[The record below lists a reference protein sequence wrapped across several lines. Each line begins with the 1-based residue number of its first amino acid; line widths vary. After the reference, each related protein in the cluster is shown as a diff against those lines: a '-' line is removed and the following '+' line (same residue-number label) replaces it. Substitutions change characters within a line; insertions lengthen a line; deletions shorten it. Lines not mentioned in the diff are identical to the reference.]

1 MAKAKDSIFDVPL
14 QDLLKAGCHFGH
26 QSKRWNPKMNPYI
39 WQARKGIHIFDL
51 PKTAEKLKEACLAMR
66 DLAKEGKTIIF
77 IGTKRQASA
86 IIKEEAKKAGVFY
99 VSNRWLGGTITNWKQ
114 IKKSIDRLVEMK
126 EKKEKGEYKKY
137 TKKENVL
144 IDRDINR
151 LTRFFE
157 GLETLKGIPDAIFVV
172 DIKREIAAVKEARMK
187 GVKVFAI
194 VDSNSDP
201 ELVDYVIPANDDAV
215 QSIKLIVAQMAEAV
229 IEGKSSK
236 GRSSPGRRK

>member
-1 MAKAKDSIFDVPL
+1 MVKKKNSTYDVPL

-26 QSKRWNPKMNPYI
+26 QSKRWNPKMAPYI
-39 WQARKGIHIFDL
+39 WQAKKGIHIFDL
-51 PKTAEKLKEACLAMR
+51 PKTAKKLKEACLAMR
-66 DLAKEGKTIIF
+66 ELVKDGKTIIF

-86 IIKEEAKKAGVFY
+86 VIKEEAKKAGIFY
-99 VSNRWLGGTITNWKQ
+99 VSNRWLGGTITNWQQ
-114 IKKSIDRLVEMK
+114 IKKSIDKLVEMK

-187 GVKVFAI
+187 GIKIFAM

-201 ELVDYVIPANDDAV
+201 DLVDYLIPANDDAV
-215 QSIKLIVAQMAEAV
+215 QSIKLIVSKLAQAV
-229 IEGKSSK
+229 IDGKK
-236 GRSSPGRRK
+236 MKK